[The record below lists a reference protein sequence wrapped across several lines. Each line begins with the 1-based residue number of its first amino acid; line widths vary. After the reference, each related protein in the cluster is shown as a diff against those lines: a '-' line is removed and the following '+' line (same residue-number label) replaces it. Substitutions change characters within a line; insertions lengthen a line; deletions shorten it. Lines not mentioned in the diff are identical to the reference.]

1 MKFIKQFSVLA
12 LAFAAG
18 AASAA
23 TAQTFTAATGSVT
36 IDTAVLSSK
45 GFTAAAV
52 GPSTY
57 SATTGTLTDPLQGVS
72 LITTPGA
79 LSIDFA
85 DAGGIALS
93 TSTFLGTVTITLN
106 NFTFNLA
113 TNTLSGD
120 LLSAFGNYYAQDL
133 LVASTV
139 SSSFGTESGTNASAS
154 TTARSLGLL
163 ASAFTLAPDLVTKLG
178 TNASSFT
185 FVADTIKQIK
195 VGTVVAA
202 TPSVPEPSTYALLGL
217 GLVGMSLV
225 ARRKHNA

>member
-1 MKFIKQFSVLA
+1 MKFLKQFSVLT

-23 TAQTFTAATGSVT
+23 TAQPFTAATGSVT
-36 IDTAVLSSK
+36 IDTAVLAAK
-45 GFTAAAV
+45 GFTAASV

-57 SATTGTLTDPLQGVS
+57 NASTGTLTDPLQGVS
-72 LITTPGA
+72 LITNPGA

-133 LVASTV
+133 LVASNV
-139 SSSFGTESGTNASAS
+139 SSSFGTQSGTNASAS

-178 TNASSFT
+178 TNANSFT

-195 VGTVVAA
+195 VGTVVAT
-202 TPSVPEPSTYALLGL
+202 TPAVPEPSTYALLGL
-217 GLVGMSLV
+217 GLVGISLV